1 MWLCLSAPCQAGLGL
16 RALHHPCEL
25 VSGIRLEQCGL
36 QPKMPSA
43 VKADGESEVVKDFKQ
58 WLQNNDKGQ
67 AVAVGAINAL
77 TNLVKRSDAS
87 TIMELEIVLKDA
99 QEQLQKVVVLL
110 FSSVYFELTLGDLCR
125 LSLRVSAP
133 S

>member
-1 MWLCLSAPCQAGLGL
+1 
-16 RALHHPCEL
+16 
-25 VSGIRLEQCGL
+25 
-36 QPKMPSA
+36 MPSA

-99 QEQLQKVVVLL
+99 QEQLQKVVVLH
-110 FSSVYFELTLGDLCR
+110 FSCIYFELTLGDLCR
-125 LSLRVSAP
+125 LGLRASAP

>member
-1 MWLCLSAPCQAGLGL
+1 
-16 RALHHPCEL
+16 
-25 VSGIRLEQCGL
+25 
-36 QPKMPSA
+36 MPSA